1 MLKNT
6 TLVALS
12 LVTVEIQFNFCDKT
26 NNGKLWCCPLYPRYD
41 NALWILCCSVES
53 LISFITTAVLQ
64 PENVSI
70 ILYLESYH
78 VRITFEICLYV
89 LLMKIIS
96 MRAENKYVV
105 IFWVLFENFMK

>member
-53 LISFITTAVLQ
+53 LISFITTAASEVCCGYPMTSRVLSR
-64 PENVSI
+64 PD
-70 ILYLESYH
+70 H
-78 VRITFEICLYV
+78 VRDMPVRLIDED
-89 LLMKIIS
+89 
-96 MRAENKYVV
+96 NKYAGR
-105 IFWVLFENFMK
+105 E

>member
-64 PENVSI
+64 LENVSI
-70 ILYLESYH
+70 VCFRSVLWLSDDISSPITSGSRSRYACTSY
-78 VRITFEICLYV
+78 
-89 LLMKIIS
+89 
-96 MRAENKYVV
+96 
-105 IFWVLFENFMK
+105 